1 MRIGVDGACLA
12 NGRGYGRFTRELLS
26 ALVDIAR
33 EHEFVLYADRASLA
47 AVDLDAPNVHVRA
60 EGLLNDSLN
69 RSSTDLRASS
79 STKSRIQSKRT
90 IGLVFAKK

>member
-47 AVDLDAPNVHVRA
+47 AVDLDAPNVHVVHVAQSVSPAHAAAA
-60 EGLLNDSLN
+60 E
-69 RSSTDLRASS
+69 
-79 STKSRIQSKRT
+79 RT
-90 IGLVFAKK
+90 